1 MAVKTSKKFTEE
13 ELKDLKNLQSEMD
26 SITISFG
33 QVAIQRE
40 MLEAQEKLLKS
51 NFVKLKTQEAELAK
65 SLSDKYGKGTLDIES
80 GEFTSVE

>member
-1 MAVKTSKKFTEE
+1 MAVKKSQKFTEE
-13 ELKDLKNLQSEMD
+13 ELKNLKALQSEMD

-40 MLEAQEKLLKS
+40 MLEAQEKLLKG

-80 GEFTSVE
+80 GEFTPVE

>member
-1 MAVKTSKKFTEE
+1 MAVETSKKFTEE
-13 ELKDLKNLQSEMD
+13 ELKGLKKLQSEMD

>member
-51 NFVKLKTQEAELAK
+51 NFIKLKTQEAELAK

>member
-1 MAVKTSKKFTEE
+1 MAVKSSKKFTEE
-13 ELKDLKNLQSEMD
+13 ELKNLKTLQSEMD

-33 QVAIQRE
+33 QISIQKE
-40 MLEAQEKLLKS
+40 MLEAQEKLIKS

-65 SLSDKYGKGTLDIES
+65 NLSAKYGKGTLDIES